1 MKKHYLIG
9 LIDKGGV
16 GLKVR
21 SYIRLIRVKHWIK
34 NFLIIIPAFFGKA
47 LIEGNIF
54 LRLILGFMVFS
65 FCSSSVYIINDMN
78 DIEND
83 RHHPDKC
90 KRPLA
95 SGAVSKGEAYVLI
108 VILLSLAAVLNH
120 LLCGF
125 RVRALIPLV
134 YIILNLLYSIS
145 LKNNPVIDIVLLV
158 SGFFFRVFYGSVITD
173 IRISGWLYLTV
184 ISLSLFLAF
193 GKRRNEKMSCGD
205 SARKVL
211 SFYSQQYLNSNMY
224 MYLSLFAVFYSIWS
238 LNANDTG
245 LMLYTTPIIL
255 VMMMRY
261 LYKLEIDV
269 NGNPVDIIL
278 GDKFLLILGGI
289 YAVFVFVI
297 IYFPEAINECLR
309 F

>member
-1 MKKHYLIG
+1 M
-9 LIDKGGV
+9 
-16 GLKVR
+16 KVR
-21 SYIRLIRVKHWIK
+21 SYIKLIRVKHWIK
-34 NFLIIIPAFFGKA
+34 NLLIVIPAFFGTA
-47 LIEGNIF
+47 LIESEVIY
-54 LRLILGFMVFS
+54 RLIFGFFVFS
-65 FCSSSVYIINDMN
+65 FCSSAVYIINDLN

-83 RHHPDKC
+83 RQHPDKC

-95 SGAVSKGEAYVLI
+95 SGAVSKKEAFILI
-108 VILLSLAAVLNH
+108 AVLLILASILNH
-120 LLCGF
+120 FLCGF
-125 RVRALIPLV
+125 SLHSLIPWV
-134 YIILNLLYSIS
+134 YMILNLLYSVS
-145 LKNNPVIDIVLLV
+145 LKNKPVIDIVLLV
-158 SGFFFRVFYGSVITD
+158 SGFFFRVFYGSAITE

-211 SFYSQQYLNSNMY
+211 GYYSLQYLNSNMY
-224 MYLSLFAVFYSIWS
+224 MYLTLFAVFYSIWS

-245 LMLYTTPIIL
+245 LMIYTTPLIL

-261 LYKLEIDV
+261 SYKLEIDV
-269 NGNPVDIIL
+269 NGNPVDMIL
-278 GDKFLLILGGI
+278 GDRVLIILGGI
-289 YAVFVFVI
+289 YALLLFVI

>member
-1 MKKHYLIG
+1 M
-9 LIDKGGV
+9 
-16 GLKVR
+16 KVR
-21 SYIRLIRVKHWIK
+21 SYIKLIRVKHWIK
-34 NFLIIIPAFFGKA
+34 NLLIVIPAFFGTA
-47 LIEGNIF
+47 LIESEVIY
-54 LRLILGFMVFS
+54 RLIFGFFVFS
-65 FCSSSVYIINDMN
+65 FCSSAVYIINDLN

-83 RHHPDKC
+83 RQHPDKC

-95 SGAVSKGEAYVLI
+95 SGAVSKKEAFILI
-108 VILLSLAAVLNH
+108 AVLLILASILNH
-120 LLCGF
+120 FLCGF
-125 RVRALIPLV
+125 SLHSLIPWV
-134 YIILNLLYSIS
+134 YMILNLLYSVS
-145 LKNNPVIDIVLLV
+145 LKNKPVIDIVLLV
-158 SGFFFRVFYGSVITD
+158 SGFFFRVFYGSAITG

-211 SFYSQQYLNSNMY
+211 GCYSLQYLNSNMY
-224 MYLSLFAVFYSIWS
+224 MYLTLFAVFYSIWS

-245 LMLYTTPIIL
+245 LMIYTTPLIL

-261 LYKLEIDV
+261 SYKLEIDV
-269 NGNPVDIIL
+269 NGNPVDMIL
-278 GDKFLLILGGI
+278 GDRVLIILGGI
-289 YAVFVFVI
+289 YALLIFVI

>member
-1 MKKHYLIG
+1 MK
-9 LIDKGGV
+9 
-16 GLKVR
+16 LK

-34 NFLIIIPAFFGKA
+34 NLLIVIPAFFGTA
-47 LIEGNIF
+47 LIESSVII
-54 LRLILGFMVFS
+54 RLILGFFVFS
-65 FCSSSVYIINDMN
+65 FCSSAVYIINDMN

-83 RHHPDKC
+83 RQHPEKC

-95 SGAVSKGEAYVLI
+95 SGAVSKREAYVLI
-108 VILLSLAAVLNH
+108 AVLLILAAVLNH
-120 LLCGF
+120 FLCGF
-125 RVRALIPLV
+125 SVHAFIPLV
-134 YIILNLLYSIS
+134 YMLLNLLYSIS
-145 LKNNPVIDIVLLV
+145 LKNRPVTDIVLLV
-158 SGFFFRVFYGSVITD
+158 SGFFFRVFYGSAITG

-211 SFYSQQYLNSNMY
+211 GFYSLQYLNSNMY

-245 LMLYTTPIIL
+245 LMIYTTPLIL

-261 LYKLEIDV
+261 SYKLEVDV
-269 NGNPVDIIL
+269 NGNPVDMIL
-278 GDKFLLILGGI
+278 GDKLLLILGGV
-289 YAVFVFVI
+289 YGALVFVI
-297 IYFPEAINECLR
+297 IYFPEEVNECLR

>member
-1 MKKHYLIG
+1 M
-9 LIDKGGV
+9 
-16 GLKVR
+16 KVR
-21 SYIRLIRVKHWIK
+21 SYIKLIRVKHWIK
-34 NFLIIIPAFFGKA
+34 NLLIVIPAFFGTA
-47 LIEGNIF
+47 LIESEVIY
-54 LRLILGFMVFS
+54 RLIFGFFVFS
-65 FCSSSVYIINDMN
+65 FCSSAVYIINDLN

-83 RHHPDKC
+83 RQHPDKC

-95 SGAVSKGEAYVLI
+95 SGAVSKKEAFILI
-108 VILLSLAAVLNH
+108 AVLLILASILNH
-120 LLCGF
+120 FLCGF
-125 RVRALIPLV
+125 SLRSLIPWV
-134 YIILNLLYSIS
+134 YMILNLLYSVS
-145 LKNNPVIDIVLLV
+145 LKNKPVIDIVLLV
-158 SGFFFRVFYGSVITD
+158 SGFFFRVFYGSAITE

-211 SFYSQQYLNSNMY
+211 GYYSLQYLNSNMY
-224 MYLSLFAVFYSIWS
+224 MYLTLFAVFYSIWS

-245 LMLYTTPIIL
+245 LMIYTTPLIL

-261 LYKLEIDV
+261 SYKLEIDV
-269 NGNPVDIIL
+269 NGNPVDMIL
-278 GDKFLLILGGI
+278 GDRVLIILGGI
-289 YAVFVFVI
+289 YALLLFVI

>member
-1 MKKHYLIG
+1 M
-9 LIDKGGV
+9 
-16 GLKVR
+16 KVR
-21 SYIRLIRVKHWIK
+21 SYIKLIRVKHWIK
-34 NFLIIIPAFFGKA
+34 NLLIVIPAFFGTA
-47 LIEGNIF
+47 LIESEVIY
-54 LRLILGFMVFS
+54 RLIFGFFVFS
-65 FCSSSVYIINDMN
+65 FCSSAVYIINDLN

-83 RHHPDKC
+83 RQHPDKC

-95 SGAVSKGEAYVLI
+95 SGAVSKKEAFILI
-108 VILLSLAAVLNH
+108 VVLLILASILNH
-120 LLCGF
+120 FLCGF
-125 RVRALIPLV
+125 SLRSLIPWV
-134 YIILNLLYSIS
+134 YMILNLLYSVS
-145 LKNNPVIDIVLLV
+145 LKNKPVIDIVLLV
-158 SGFFFRVFYGSVITD
+158 SGFFFRVFYGSAITE

-211 SFYSQQYLNSNMY
+211 GYYSLQYLNSNMY
-224 MYLSLFAVFYSIWS
+224 MYLTLFAVFYSIWS

-245 LMLYTTPIIL
+245 LMIYTTPLIL

-261 LYKLEIDV
+261 SYKLEIDV
-269 NGNPVDIIL
+269 NGNPVDMIL
-278 GDKFLLILGGI
+278 GDRVLIILGGI
-289 YAVFVFVI
+289 YALLLFVI

>member
-1 MKKHYLIG
+1 MKM
-9 LIDKGGV
+9 
-16 GLKVR
+16 R
-21 SYIRLIRVKHWIK
+21 SYIKLIRVKHWIK
-34 NFLIIIPAFFGKA
+34 NLLIVIPAFFGTA
-47 LIEGNIF
+47 LIESEVIYQLIF
-54 LRLILGFMVFS
+54 GFFVFS
-65 FCSSSVYIINDMN
+65 FCSSAVYIINDLN

-83 RHHPDKC
+83 RQHPDKC

-95 SGAVSKGEAYVLI
+95 GGEVSKKEALI
-108 VILLSLAAVLNH
+108 LIAVLLMLASILNH
-120 LLCGF
+120 FLCGF
-125 RVRALIPLV
+125 SLRSLIPWV
-134 YIILNLLYSIS
+134 YMILNLIYSIS
-145 LKNNPVIDIVLLV
+145 LKNKPVIDIVLLV
-158 SGFFFRVFYGSVITD
+158 SGFFFRVFYGSAITG

-211 SFYSQQYLNSNMY
+211 GYYSLQYLNSNMY
-224 MYLSLFAVFYSIWS
+224 MYLALFAVFYSIWS

-245 LMLYTTPIIL
+245 LMIYTTPLIL

-261 LYKLEIDV
+261 SYKLEIDV
-269 NGNPVDIIL
+269 NGNPVDMIL
-278 GDKFLLILGGI
+278 GDRVLIILGGI
-289 YAVFVFVI
+289 YALLLFVI